1 MKYRAGEHVLQN
13 ARLINFFLKLTSEM
27 WCILKSNSAITMM
40 DNIQLTIYNIIKSM
54 FEKLEVKSPRNH
66 ELRISLNVALY
77 KQKASELLESSDE
90 D

>member
-1 MKYRAGEHVLQN
+1 MVYLEN
-13 ARLINFFLKLTSEM
+13 E
-27 WCILKSNSAITMM
+27 ILLYNMM
-40 DNIQLTIYNIIKSM
+40 DNIQITIYNIIINAPKSM

-66 ELRISLNVALY
+66 EHRISLNVALY